1 MSAVACLGDCCL
13 DVYVEPVGRVLVGG
27 SCLNVAV
34 GLRGRG
40 VEADF
45 AGPVGDD
52 AAGERVCALLAERGL
67 GCDRVR
73 RVAGARTAITDILLE
88 PGGERRFLREDYAI
102 QDDFDPTEAEWEWVA
117 GTGVVHSSRMPAH
130 LGRLRALGRAGARVS
145 YDFTTD
151 EVPASSPGST
161 SSSSLT
167 TRSPGGMPRRQRAR
181 SWRAERR
188 APSSRGA
195 SAVRWAR
202 RSPASSTSRPCR
214 SRASS
219 TPAGAGDA
227 FMAAFL
233 AGRLRG
239 AGLRECLEAGAA
251 DGAAA
256 CLHLGAIAQPG
267 FPLEACA

>member
-1 MSAVACLGDCCL
+1 M
-13 DVYVEPVGRVLVGG
+13 LVGG

-67 GCDRVR
+67 GYDRLR

-117 GTGVVHSSRMPAH
+117 ATGVVHSSRMPAH

-151 EVPASSPGST
+151 EVPGELAGLDVVFVPDDALPG
-161 SSSSLT
+161 
-167 TRSPGGMPRRQRAR
+167 RDAADAARAFV
-181 SWRAERR
+181 A
-188 APSSRGA
+188 RGA
-195 SAVRWAR
+195 ACAVVTRGERGAVGATVAGVEHVEAVPVAR
-202 RSPASSTSRPCR
+202 VVDTC
-214 SRASS
+214 
-219 TPAGAGDA
+219 GAGDA

>member
-34 GLRGRG
+34 GLRARG
-40 VEADF
+40 VEAVF
-45 AGPVGDD
+45 AGRIGDD

-67 GCDRVR
+67 GCERVR
-73 RVAGARTAITDILLE
+73 RVAGARTAVTDILLE
-88 PGGERRFLREDYAI
+88 PAGERRFLREDYAI
-102 QDDFDPTEAEWEWVA
+102 QEAFDPTEAEWEWVA
-117 GTGVVHSSRMPAH
+117 GTGAVHSSRMPAH
-130 LGRLRALGRAGARVS
+130 LGRLQALGRAGARVS

-151 EVPASSPGST
+151 PVPGELAGLDVVFVPDDALAGKD
-161 SSSSLT
+161 
-167 TRSPGGMPRRQRAR
+167 PADAARAFV
-181 SWRAERR
+181 A
-188 APSSRGA
+188 RGA
-195 SAVRWAR
+195 ACAVVTRGERGAVGATGAGVEHVEAVPIAR
-202 RSPASSTSRPCR
+202 VVDTC
-214 SRASS
+214 
-219 TPAGAGDA
+219 GAGDA

-233 AGRLRG
+233 AERRRGARLR
-239 AGLRECLEAGAA
+239 ACLEAGAA